1 MVKII
6 VNVED
11 KQVKVIELGDH
22 SLNLD
27 SLKEEVQKVIETV
40 ETKEDA
46 YMQLGIWEF
55 QLPDEVQE
63 EIIVYVEE

>member
-6 VNVED
+6 VDVEN
-11 KQVKVIELGDH
+11 KQAKIIELGSH
-22 SLNLD
+22 SLDLNYLR
-27 SLKEEVQKVIETV
+27 EEVQKVIETV

-46 YMQLGIWEF
+46 YIQLGIWEF

-63 EIIVYVEE
+63 EIMVYVEE